1 MTVKKCVL
9 TLDYELFF
17 DKSGTPQVSMLNPT
31 DLLLNVLEETSS
43 KATFFIDTIY
53 LNKLRNSNDIK
64 NKILFDNIVN
74 FPIYNVLKMEILID
88 LHSDKHQ
95 SNEKISLTLLDY
107 LD

>member
-53 LNKLRNSNDIK
+53 LNKLRNSNDVK

-74 FPIYNVLKMEILID
+74 QLKGRSEERRVGKECASMCRSRWSPY
-88 LHSDKHQ
+88 H
-95 SNEKISLTLLDY
+95 
-107 LD
+107 

>member
-64 NKILFDNIVN
+64 NKILFGNILN
-74 FPIYNVLKMEILID
+74 HLKNIHLNIL
-88 LHSDKHQ
+88 
-95 SNEKISLTLLDY
+95 
-107 LD
+107 